1 MLFLVFVHTPSLGS
15 KPSSY
20 DHAFDLLV
28 SPTSLET
35 PHVAGVR
42 SRGQL
47 IFVIVIPQ
55 AFFDKTEGLSHAT
68 FFLDG
73 RSMVLGELLTG

>member
-1 MLFLVFVHTPSLGS
+1 M
-15 KPSSY
+15 
-20 DHAFDLLV
+20 
-28 SPTSLET
+28 SPTSLEP
-35 PHVAGVR
+35 PHIVGVQ

-55 AFFDKTEGLSHAT
+55 AFFDKMDGLSRAM

-73 RSMVLGELLTG
+73 QNMVLGELLTGYSEWGPGFLFVGVRHGSTGDRL